1 MGRALSSEP
10 SGKPFVCVGQRIDYA
25 ACIRPLRVRFPL
37 RSTKEWKEFDGL
49 PASKVYDW
57 QGVNNGVMLWRL
69 DRIRAHLAEYWEEIM
84 RIIREKAYRSS
95 RFAGFHTKLP
105 DNVMKQ

>member
-1 MGRALSSEP
+1 MGCL
-10 SGKPFVCVGQRIDYA
+10 
-25 ACIRPLRVRFPL
+25 L

-57 QGVNNGVMLWRL
+57 QGVNNGVMLWRV

-84 RIIREKAYRSS
+84 RIIKEKAYRSS

>member
-1 MGRALSSEP
+1 MGRAHGSERV
-10 SGKPFVCVGQRIDYA
+10 GKLLVCTGQRVGC
-25 ACIRPLRVRFPL
+25 ACLL

-57 QGVNNGVMLWRL
+57 QGVNNGVMLWRI

-84 RIIREKAYRSS
+84 RIIKEKAYRSS

-105 DNVMKQ
+105 DNIMKQ